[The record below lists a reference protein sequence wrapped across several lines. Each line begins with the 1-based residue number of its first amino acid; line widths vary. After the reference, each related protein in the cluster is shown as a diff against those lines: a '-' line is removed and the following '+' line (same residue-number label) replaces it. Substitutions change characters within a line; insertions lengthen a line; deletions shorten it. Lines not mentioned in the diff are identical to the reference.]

1 MAFTFLNHH
10 HDSVLK
16 TMFIYVLILTPKRK
30 LQKSDTA
37 NTRVF
42 VCRPDLV
49 NVNILLTKFF
59 FFIVE
64 V

>member
-1 MAFTFLNHH
+1 
-10 HDSVLK
+10 
-16 TMFIYVLILTPKRK
+16 MFIYVLILTPKRK